1 MSEQGRVTN
10 DADEIPREV
19 LDLAEALTAITVT
32 NKLLA

>member
-1 MSEQGRVTN
+1 MSEQARVTN
-10 DADEIPREV
+10 DADEIQREV